1 MTEAAA
7 PEVEEVL
14 AANEAFYQAFAA
26 MDYAAMDALWART
39 VGVACVHPLGE
50 LLLGRD
56 EVMDAWR
63 AILANPNQPRVVSGG
78 AEATVLGDLAFV
90 VCREF
95 VAGTPINATNIFARE
110 DGVWRM
116 AHHHSSPMVMLA
128 E

>member
-1 MTEAAA
+1 MNEGAAA
-7 PEVEEVL
+7 EVL
-14 AANEAFYQAFAA
+14 AANDAFYRAFAV
-26 MDYAAMDALWART
+26 MDYAAMDGLWART
-39 VGVACVHPLGE
+39 VAVACVHPLGE
-50 LLLGRD
+50 LLRGRD

-63 AILANPNQPRVVSGG
+63 AILGNPDQPRVVSGG

-90 VCREF
+90 VCREY

-110 DGVWRM
+110 DGLWRI

>member
-1 MTEAAA
+1 MNEAGAA
-7 PEVEEVL
+7 EVL
-14 AANEAFYQAFAA
+14 AANESFYRAFAD

-39 VGVACVHPLGE
+39 IGVACVHPLGE
-50 LLLGRD
+50 LLLGRE

-63 AILANPNQPRVVSGG
+63 AILANPDQPRVVSGG
-78 AEATVLGDLAFV
+78 AEATVVGDMGFV

-110 DGVWRM
+110 GGVWRM
-116 AHHHSSPMVMLA
+116 THHHSSPMVMLT

>member
-1 MTEAAA
+1 MNDFVTAEMQ
-7 PEVEEVL
+7 EVL
-14 AANEAFYQAFAA
+14 AANDAFYRAFAA

-50 LLLGRD
+50 LLRGRE

-63 AILANPNQPRVVSGG
+63 AILGNPDQPRVVSGG
-78 AEATVLGDLAFV
+78 AEATVVGDLAFV

-95 VAGTPINATNIFARE
+95 AAGTPINATNIFARE

-116 AHHHSSPMVMLA
+116 AHHHSSPMVVLA

>member
-1 MTEAAA
+1 MNEAAA
-7 PEVEEVL
+7 AEVL
-14 AANEAFYQAFAA
+14 AANESFYRAFAA

-39 VGVACVHPLGE
+39 IGVACVHPLGE
-50 LLLGRD
+50 LLWGRE

-63 AILANPNQPRVVSGG
+63 AILANPDQPRVVSGG
-78 AEATVLGDLAFV
+78 AEATVVGDLGFV

-116 AHHHSSPMVMLA
+116 AHHHSSPMVMLS